1 MRRVNSHRRKS
12 SFITSQ
18 RWRFLGPSDAAANPF
33 FYVYNSKSVAKGCAE
48 WETGIGGFLS
58 GKGVRQDISFWWTQ
72 PSLKVLSCTFFGILV
87 SHFYQS
93 MLSNYRIQ
101 LILSWYLNSHFVF
114 SNFCQAIFS
123 IIPYISTKS
132 VIKRA
137 DISSDCAYS
146 PLGSRARV
154 FGCRAFGRFCNNIHL
169 ARFQPRGRLQSPKG
183 GVHSRL
189 LFMQ

>member
-1 MRRVNSHRRKS
+1 MPGWKGAQNVG
-12 SFITSQ
+12 Q
-18 RWRFLGPSDAAANPF
+18 VLVWVLRFLKRERRTLRFLQLMGKKRNPTVFEVAVLLSF
-33 FYVYNSKSVAKGCAE
+33 FHCM
-48 WETGIGGFLS
+48 
-58 GKGVRQDISFWWTQ
+58 IS
-72 PSLKVLSCTFFGILV
+72 GILV
-87 SHFYQS
+87 SHFYS
-93 MLSNYRIQ
+93 SILSNCSIQ
-101 LILSWYLNSHFVF
+101 LILRWYLNSHFVF
-114 SNFCQAIFS
+114 SDFCQAIFS

-146 PLGSRARV
+146 PLGSRAPV
-154 FGCRAFGRFCNNIHL
+154 FGCCAFGRFCNNIHL